1 MNLES
6 ESGFIASFAIG
17 LVGFGIFLYGKKQ
30 RRPAQLAVGVAM
42 MIYPYFVSNT
52 LAMIAIAA
60 ALVAALLLA
69 VRAGL

>member
-1 MNLES
+1 MHQ
-6 ESGFIASFAIG
+6 GRGWKGHGTGGPFANPP
-17 LVGFGIFLYGKKQ
+17 VSPFSYKKQ

>member
-1 MNLES
+1 MSFAS
-6 ESGFIASFAIG
+6 ESAFITSFAIG

-42 MIYPYFVSNT
+42 MIYPYFVSGT
-52 LAMIAIAA
+52 IAMIAIAA

-69 VRAGL
+69 LRLGL